1 MLVNKII
8 HIDMDAFFASIEQR
22 DNPRLKG
29 KPVIVGG
36 LPGTR
41 GVVSTASYE
50 ARKFGVHSA
59 MPINQAKK
67 LCPQG
72 IFLPVRMEAYY
83 EESHRIREI
92 FYDYTDLVEPLSVD
106 EAYLDVTR
114 NKKNIP
120 SATWIAQEIQKRIY
134 EKTHLTASAGVSFNM
149 FLAKVGSGC
158 RKPGGLTVI
167 TPADAEAFIDNLP
180 IGEFY
185 GIGKVTEEYFHKLG
199 INYGRD
205 LRKMSLADLAS
216 NFGKSGLYYYN
227 IVRGIDDRQVTPD
240 SPRKSLGRET
250 TYQQDLLDMDKIT
263 DEIKSLSVEV
273 EELLKEE
280 ALAGKTVTL
289 KVKYDDFT
297 SITRQKSM
305 GELVNTADVIFPT
318 ALELLKKTEA
328 GTRKIRLLG
337 VTVSGFP
344 EQDDDDSGPIQLT
357 FPF

>member
-1 MLVNKII
+1 
-8 HIDMDAFFASIEQR
+8 MDAFYASIEQR

-36 LPGTR
+36 QPGTR
-41 GVVSTASYE
+41 SVVCTASYE

-72 IFLPVRMEAYY
+72 IFMPVRMEAYCN
-83 EESHRIREI
+83 ESERIRTI
-92 FYDYTDLVEPLSVD
+92 FYDYTDLVEPLSLD

-120 SATWIAQEIQKRIY
+120 SATWIAQEIQKRIHAG
-134 EKTHLTASAGVSFNM
+134 TGLTASAGVSFNM

-167 TPADAEAFIDNLP
+167 TPAEADSFIDKLP
-180 IGEFY
+180 IGEFF

-205 LRKMSLADLAS
+205 LRKFSLADLVS

-227 IVRGIDDRQVTPD
+227 IVRGNDDRCVIPD

-250 TYQQDLLDMDKIT
+250 TFQQDLLDMGRIV

-280 ALAGKTVTL
+280 SLAGKTVTL

-297 SITRQKSM
+297 SITRQKSLDF
-305 GELVNTADVIFPT
+305 LVDTADIIF
-318 ALELLKKTEA
+318 AAAAELLKKTEA
-328 GTRKIRLLG
+328 GKRKIRLLG

-344 EQDDDDSGPIQLT
+344 QLPDTEDNAPVQLT